1 MDYKLLVIVYLL
13 VWYLLI
19 YSYDNLCKYSMCICI
34 VNFRGK
40 WWVLVVFKDLSIMV
54 KLLKFKISRSGDF

>member
-1 MDYKLLVIVYLL
+1 MDYKLSVIVYLL

-19 YSYDNLCKYSMCICI
+19 YSYDNLCKYSTCICI

>member
-19 YSYDNLCKYSMCICI
+19 YSYDNLCKYSICI